1 MEGGQLMSTAT
12 VPAHPS
18 PLDRVHQRFERWR
31 RTRQRR
37 SPIPDAL
44 WALALKAAR
53 AHGLH
58 RTARTLRLNQTAL
71 TQRLRAAGGPA
82 GGSSA
87 RATFVELLPM
97 PAAGGPACT
106 LELETARG
114 AKLRIHLQGIA
125 PPDLAALCR
134 AFWHAAR

>member
-1 MEGGQLMSTAT
+1 MSTAT

-18 PLDRVHQRFERWR
+18 PLDRAQRRFERWR

-44 WALALKAAR
+44 WAVALEAAR

-58 RTARTLRLNQTAL
+58 QTARTLRLNQTAL
-71 TQRLRAAGGPA
+71 TQRLRAAGSPA
-82 GGSSA
+82 A
-87 RATFVELLPM
+87 RATFVELI
-97 PAAGGPACT
+97 PAPPAGGPACT

-114 AKLRIHLQGIA
+114 AKLRIQLQGIA
-125 PPDLAALCR
+125 PPDLATLSR
-134 AFWHAAR
+134 TLWHAAR